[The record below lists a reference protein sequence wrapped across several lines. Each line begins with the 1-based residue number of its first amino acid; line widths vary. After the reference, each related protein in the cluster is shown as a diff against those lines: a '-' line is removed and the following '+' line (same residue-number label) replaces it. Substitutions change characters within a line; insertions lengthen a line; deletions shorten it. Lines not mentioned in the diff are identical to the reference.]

1 MSGRD
6 LIESELRSLANEG
19 KRKTPPLREACEA
32 AIAKVRSKTSV
43 TYEDIQAAIE
53 ASKTSG
59 QPKLI
64 GMALGMVQRMI
75 QLGYVDAISVM
86 SVLQFLQGVIRDT
99 QDETVQL
106 KSLQTMMLILNPA
119 RVLLTEE
126 LVDAVLDL
134 SFKLQG
140 ARSPVVRNTSSA
152 TVRQLIALSFDRL
165 SQLHMA
171 LPECQEEIKT
181 NEHSFEAQSVFRSC
195 SKAFKR
201 IAVVAAGNDEYSLR
215 LEALDLLLCILRASK
230 PFLKKLEEFL
240 AITDQLSK
248 GRLLQILNENTD
260 HQLTLKALGC
270 AQIIMETSDE
280 GIALMTP
287 VLKLTESSQ
296 EWSVL
301 ASLEVISALFH
312 SPSFIAGLYASGEAY
327 VKVLEALNRLT
338 ARCFSDE
345 RRKNKEECL
354 RLIVDCLSHWVD
366 AFGKLVEDSGLGLGE
381 ISRQP
386 LTKPQSRI
394 SDMLKSAWRALL
406 PLLTQLVTR
415 VQAESLLQATL
426 NCFQSL
432 INISGSLNL
441 SGAKESFLT
450 TLAQFCVATDDGLS
464 SRQILACKT
473 LFNVAHCLGAVLDA
487 KNWHRLL
494 KTLYSLERALETGAR
509 NEEDVANDLQILA
522 SAQESLFSNSK
533 VLPDQSLIDML
544 SALGQLTLEYLE
556 NIATAERRNSGSR
569 VFGLKKM
576 GVVVQANLHRAT
588 LFWEMYVP
596 YLDCICNSK
605 YIEVRCLGIEALEVF
620 LVAAF
625 HNFLANPPQDE
636 NWKEWQQTMFLS
648 LHDLCASSYS
658 DTQQSVLKAVNSI
671 LQHCGGQLNRAGW
684 GMLMLVLSEL
694 NAKQHSAAAFKCVKL
709 IVNDFLQ
716 SDELMPSLDKLVAC
730 ISSFA
735 HSAED
740 LNQAISAVGMF
751 WNVAD
756 YLGRVGRN
764 EEELWW
770 LVLQELRNLS
780 EEPRPDVRHA
790 AIRSLHVALT
800 THGAC
805 LSAETWKRVMQD
817 VILHLLQRISSCYF
831 QHATPANEVPII
843 EPPHFGSSQS
853 THNEI
858 PSRGKRNL
866 HISIPTDTAFPL
878 PKETPKFAGLADTMY
893 KGDKII
899 VHHSRDTLEKQWEET
914 YNVFTQN
921 LGKLFRTYLVNIE
934 KVAPESP
941 AVQRHWSLLIIRLKE
956 GIYNGTAN
964 IIIAVLKA
972 VKELLSAGTVNRLFF
987 AKWSSSWELFV
998 TLSNR
1003 LSVSSTPLPRK
1014 LVTVLLE
1021 ILTMIYS
1028 SKNPDPLQTN
1038 SLQNLFMLINSML
1051 SACMLDTAAV
1061 TMTKLTPEEREIF
1074 EFVEKLCDYLPE
1086 GDGLNAFCYF
1096 LIGFCKYDPN
1106 EPHSDA
1112 LCRKALAILEM
1123 VACKLGAHTMN
1134 TAKGALLA
1142 RYQVLMTLRFNGD
1155 ASVVLA
1161 KGADPLWVYAGE
1173 SFLKMAPFL
1182 MELDCWEKILE
1193 ILESVINPSKA
1204 ALARVHAS
1212 IMEEMVQIGELL
1224 DVKIARF
1231 MQNIMIPASMQ
1242 LEEAV
1247 QWRLVKLLDE
1257 GCSNYYRGYHK
1268 HDPSLQQSL
1277 ASVCLAAL
1285 LDLSR
1290 AREVAIEVTEETLQ
1304 LKIARRTVPVLL
1316 DRCKDMISRFIVEE
1330 RQSGMMP
1337 LPRSRQKE
1345 IAELLHSIRSLE
1357 IPEQVLNR
1365 QGPKQ
1370 HLLELFP
1377 CLCELVTAKDI
1388 EIREELKELLIEV
1401 SRAGLSTK
1409 GQRTQ

>member
-6 LIESELRSLANEG
+6 LIESELRTLANEG

-32 AIAKVRSKTSV
+32 AIAKVRSKSSV
-43 TYEDIQAAIE
+43 SYEDIQAAIE

-64 GMALGMVQRMI
+64 GMALSLVQKMVQF
-75 QLGYVDAISVM
+75 GYVDAISVM
-86 SVLQFLQGVIRDT
+86 SVLTFLQSVVRDT
-99 QDETVQL
+99 NDESVQL
-106 KSLQTMMLILNPA
+106 KTLQTMMLILNPA
-119 RVLLTEE
+119 RVLLTED

-140 ARSPVVRNTSSA
+140 VRSAVVRNTSSA

-165 SQLHMA
+165 AQLYVS
-171 LPECQEEIKT
+171 LPECKEEVKGH
-181 NEHSFEAQSVFRSC
+181 EHSFEAQSVYKSC
-195 SKAFKR
+195 AKAFKR
-201 IAVVAAGNDEYSLR
+201 IAFVIAGNEDHGLR

-230 PFLKKLEEFL
+230 GFLHKLDEFTS
-240 AITDQLSK
+240 ITDQLSK
-248 GRLLQILNENTD
+248 GRLLQILNENSDQQMTM
-260 HQLTLKALGC
+260 KALGC
-270 AQIIMETSDE
+270 AQIMIEISEE
-280 GIALMTP
+280 GMALVHP
-287 VLKLTESSQ
+287 VLRLTESTQ

-301 ASLEVISALFH
+301 ASLEVLSVLFH
-312 SPSFIAGLYASGEAY
+312 SPAFISSLYNSGELY
-327 VKVLEALNRLT
+327 VQVLDGLNRLT
-338 ARCFSDE
+338 ARCLSDD
-345 RRKNKEECL
+345 RKRSKEECL
-354 RLIVDCLSHWVD
+354 RLITECLSHWVD
-366 AFGKLVEDSGLGLGE
+366 AFGKLVEDSGLTLGYVAN
-381 ISRQP
+381 QP
-386 LTKPQSRI
+386 LTKPQNRI

-406 PLLTQLVTR
+406 PILTQLVTR
-415 VQAESLLQATL
+415 VQGEAFLQTTL

-432 INISGSLNL
+432 IHISGTLNL

-450 TLAQFCVATDDGLS
+450 TLAQFCVASEEGLN

-473 LFNVAHCLGAVLDA
+473 LFNVAHCLGSVLDA

-494 KTLYSLERALETGAR
+494 KTLYSLERTLENCTR
-509 NEEDVANDLQILA
+509 NEEDVVSDLQILA
-522 SAQESLFSNSK
+522 SAQESLFSNSQN
-533 VLPDQSLIDML
+533 LPDQSLVDLL

-556 NIATAERRNSGSR
+556 NIATAERRNQGSR

-576 GVVVQANLHRAT
+576 GVVVKSNLDRAV
-588 LFWEMYVP
+588 LFWDMYVP

-605 YIEVRCLGIEALEVF
+605 YVEVRASGIEALQDF
-620 LVAAF
+620 LVEAF
-625 HNFLANPPQDE
+625 PKFLANPPQE
-636 NWKEWQQTMFLS
+636 EKWLEWQQTMFLS
-648 LHDLCASSYS
+648 LHDLCTSNYA
-658 DTQQSVLKAVNSI
+658 DTQQSVLKTVNAI
-671 LQHCGGQLNRAGW
+671 LQKCGGHLNRAGW
-684 GMLMLVLSEL
+684 GMLMLVLSKL
-694 NAKQHSAAAFKCVKL
+694 NAKSHSEASFKCVKL

-716 SDELMPSLDKLVAC
+716 NDELMPSLDKLVAC

-735 HSAED
+735 HSSED

-756 YLGRVGRN
+756 YLGRVGRD

-817 VILHLLQRISSCYF
+817 VILHLLQRISACYF
-831 QHATPANEVPII
+831 QHATHTNEVPII
-843 EPPHFGSSQS
+843 EPPHFGNSHSTQS
-853 THNEI
+853 EA

-866 HISIPTDTAFPL
+866 HIAIPTDTAFPL
-878 PKETPKFAGLADTMY
+878 PKDTPKFAGVGDTYY

-899 VHHSRDTLEKQWEET
+899 VHHSRDTQEKQWEET

-934 KVAPESP
+934 KVTPESP

-972 VKELLSAGTVNRLFF
+972 VKELLNAPTVNRLFF
-987 AKWSSSWELFV
+987 TKWSSSWELFV
-998 TLSNR
+998 TLANR

-1014 LVTVLLE
+1014 LVSVVLEL
-1021 ILTMIYS
+1021 LYMIYS
-1028 SKNPDPLQTN
+1028 SKNPDPVQPN
-1038 SLQNLFMLINSML
+1038 SLHSLFMLINSML
-1051 SACMLDTAAV
+1051 NACMLDTAAV

-1074 EFVEKLCDYLPE
+1074 DFVEKLCDFMPDGE
-1086 GDGLNAFCYF
+1086 GLNAFCYF

-1112 LCRKALAILEM
+1112 LCRKALYILEM
-1123 VACKLGAHTMN
+1123 VASRLGSRAMN
-1134 TAKGALLA
+1134 AVKESLLS
-1142 RYQVLMTLRFNGD
+1142 RYQILMTLRFNGD
-1155 ASVVLA
+1155 ASVVIA
-1161 KGADPLWVYAGE
+1161 KGTDPLWVYAGD
-1173 SFLKMAPFL
+1173 SFLKMAPYM

-1204 ALARVHAS
+1204 VLARVHAS
-1212 IMEEMVQIGELL
+1212 IMEEMVQQGELL

-1231 MQNIMIPASMQ
+1231 MQTFMIPASMQ
-1242 LEEAV
+1242 LDESV
-1247 QWRLVKLLDE
+1247 QWKLVKLLDE

-1290 AREVAIEVTEETLQ
+1290 AREVAVEVTEETLQ

-1345 IAELLHSIRSLE
+1345 IAELLHNLRNLE

-1377 CLCELVTAKDI
+1377 SLCELVTAKDI

-1401 SRAGLSTK
+1401 SKAFSK
-1409 GQRTQ
+1409 G